1 MPRDLT
7 TKYTPLGAGI
17 FIARKGDAIHII
29 TTDATATD
37 LRCVDQNDGLGGSTP
52 ILSKSNWIMEQE
64 VTPEQFGD
72 VVASVF
78 PEWKGRLVNVAPE
91 GLEPFLL
98 PQQLAPKHAQLVEAV
113 V

>member
-29 TTDATATD
+29 TTDGTAPD

-52 ILSKSNWIMEQE
+52 H
-64 VTPEQFGD
+64 
-72 VVASVF
+72 AY
-78 PEWKGRLVNVAPE
+78 
-91 GLEPFLL
+91 
-98 PQQLAPKHAQLVEAV
+98 LAPKAEQDRLAAQLWADGRGAGNWVCAALV
-113 V
+113 GVI